1 MYGNSYQSSYGGG
14 GIASMPAD
22 LPMYDY
28 DGGKSKGKKGKS
40 ILARIFF
47 SLKGIMLVSIL
58 CLSVYVLYLRTV
70 HASSV
75 SLTRAHARKITNLE
89 EQVNKYK
96 AAGQNKESTF
106 ANKEKS
112 LESTLEQ
119 HKRDLVEVRGNA
131 DKFQQDAARCV
142 VERDIARKD
151 LEKEKSSC
159 EQKLKEAHEVS
170 HALRDT
176 LEAEHGGKTAHD
188 RELKLA
194 QEKVEE
200 RTVGRHPSK
209 PYTLYPKPKLPTP
222 LHSTS

>member
-96 AAGQNKESTF
+96 VPHVPSISCPAAAS
-106 ANKEKS
+106 ANLSASANWVHWQRERRRGVVLRLTRGVGLRS
-112 LESTLEQ
+112 GGRPEQ
-119 HKRDLVEVRGNA
+119 GEHVR
-131 DKFQQDAARCV
+131 QQGKVPREHPGAAQAGSGGGSRECRQV
-142 VERDIARKD
+142 PAGRRPLRRGAGYRPQGFGEGEELLRAKAQGGAR
-151 LEKEKSSC
+151 SQPRS
-159 EQKLKEAHEVS
+159 AR
-170 HALRDT
+170 HAR
-176 LEAEHGGKTAHD
+176 G
-188 RELKLA
+188 
-194 QEKVEE
+194 
-200 RTVGRHPSK
+200 
-209 PYTLYPKPKLPTP
+209 
-222 LHSTS
+222 